1 MFVKQPSSTLV
12 EASAWTKLERSGGRR
27 SCRPLSAAIGE
38 TVKPT
43 LGQYL
48 ASIRH
53 DRKMSLRAVEEA
65 SEKEVSN
72 AYLSQIETGKILQP
86 SPNILN
92 TLSEIYKI
100 DYVQLM
106 DLAGYVSPTNARDAN
121 ERHGRVATFAEHNL
135 TPEEESELLHF
146 LQFLRSK
153 KPK

>member
-1 MFVKQPSSTLV
+1 VTDDP
-12 EASAWTKLERSGGRR
+12 RS
-27 SCRPLSAAIGE
+27 PLSITKEG

-53 DRKMSLRAVEEA
+53 DRKMSLRQVEEA
-65 SEKEVSN
+65 SCKAVSN
-72 AYLSQIETGKILQP
+72 AYLSQLETGKIVQP
-86 SPNILN
+86 SPNVLN

-106 DLAGYVSPTNARDAN
+106 ERAGYLSPTKAREAT

-135 TPEEESELLHF
+135 TPDEEGELLQF

-153 KPK
+153 NPP